1 MVESSFLFSPL
12 RSSKIGADKSGR
24 CLEAQE
30 DERTSICLAE
40 LAADV
45 LELNNGSRGTDRLL
59 VETEEEEEEEKE
71 LEQEE
76 KGAKKEEGEEAEKEV
91 QEEEEENGEEKGK
104 GR

>member
-1 MVESSFLFSPL
+1 MVESNFLFFPL

-45 LELNNGSRGTDRLL
+45 LELNNGSRGTDSLL
-59 VETEEEEEEEKE
+59 VDTEEEEEEEKE
-71 LEQEE
+71 
-76 KGAKKEEGEEAEKEV
+76 
-91 QEEEEENGEEKGK
+91 
-104 GR
+104 